1 MAITFCLFAMK
12 TTRKRK
18 HQEIA
23 PVSVV
28 HFFGGGSEISHLKR
42 PCHAIPWVCL
52 KIGDQTKSKGI
63 IIFPITPNYHRSA
76 GGLEDYFPPTGPTTS
91 D

>member
-1 MAITFCLFAMK
+1 MAITVVYFPF

-23 PVSVV
+23 QVSVV
-28 HFFGGGSEISHLKR
+28 QIFFWGSEISHLKR

-52 KIGDQTKSKGI
+52 KLGDQTKSKVI
-63 IIFPITPNYHRSA
+63 IMFPATTIDLPKGWKITFLQQLVIN
-76 GGLEDYFPPTGPTTS
+76 
-91 D
+91 